1 MKFIAFT
8 KCTILITACT
18 HCRSELL
25 FLNALS
31 TILKHP
37 EEYRSDKSN
46 ISPFNP
52 FDQTNTKFH
61 REPFILIDFI
71 NRLH

>member
-8 KCTILITACT
+8 KCTISITACT
-18 HCRSELL
+18 HSRSELML
-25 FLNALS
+25 LNALS

-37 EEYRSDKSN
+37 DEHQSDKSN
-46 ISPFNP
+46 ISPFDP

-61 REPFILIDFI
+61 RYSFTLIDFI
-71 NRLH
+71 NRLR

>member
-8 KCTILITACT
+8 KCTILITV
-18 HCRSELL
+18 
-25 FLNALS
+25 LS

-37 EEYRSDKSN
+37 EECRSDKSN
-46 ISPFNP
+46 VSPFNP
-52 FDQTNTKFH
+52 FDQANKKFH
-61 REPFILIDFI
+61 REPFTLIDFI